1 MDFIDRKLPFCYT
14 GTRKNADIG
23 CGERRSRGPMGSSGG
38 KDRTNYYIEEF
49 AGILKRLLC
58 GEKQSIGREKTEQKG
73 DQSNG

>member
-1 MDFIDRKLPFCYT
+1 
-14 GTRKNADIG
+14 
-23 CGERRSRGPMGSSGG
+23 MGSSGG

-58 GEKQSIGREKTEQKG
+58 GEKQSIGREKKEKKG

>member
-1 MDFIDRKLPFCYT
+1 MWGKEI
-14 GTRKNADIG
+14 TRTYGIFW
-23 CGERRSRGPMGSSGG
+23 G

-73 DQSNG
+73 EQSNG